1 MGKVIKMGA
10 YTQDGTMMSPTD
22 ALEGCLKDI
31 ASGDVDP
38 TKLLIISLDDRD
50 GSYQTSFW
58 QAGMSCSQMVA
69 LLEVMKHVIITEQM
83 GFQS

>member
-1 MGKVIKMGA
+1 MSKVTSLGVYA
-10 YTQDGTMMSPTD
+10 NDGSMMKPTD
-22 ALEGCLKDI
+22 ALEECRKDLE
-31 ASGDVDP
+31 SGE
-38 TKLLIISLDDRD
+38 TTANKLIIISLDDRD

-83 GFQS
+83 GFQP